1 MSGEVS
7 RPAAGPATG
16 AGEESKLPFVASY
29 AALGDSFT
37 AGTGCP
43 PGARWPDRIAQALR
57 ETNRDIV
64 YKNFAEKGATTS
76 QLLASQVPRANQLEP
91 ALLTVLCGTND
102 ILESVRP
109 DVDAAAARLGEAFDR
124 LQDAVPGAIVLS
136 ATIPERWHFL
146 ALGQRTRRRVQDGI
160 HELNARIRELVIE
173 RDVPFLETAGHQHLD
188 NPDNFSS
195 DGLHPSIVGHRK
207 AAEEFIALLGRELP
221 ARLGGGGSV

>member
-1 MSGEVS
+1 MSGEAPG
-7 RPAAGPATG
+7 PAAGSASG
-16 AGEESKLPFVASY
+16 AGEEPKLPFVGSY

-57 ETNRDIV
+57 ETNRDVV
-64 YKNFAEKGATTS
+64 YRNFAEKGATTS
-76 QLLASQVPRANQLEP
+76 RLLTSQVPRANQLEP

-109 DVDAAAARLGEAFDR
+109 DVAAAAGRLGEAFER
-124 LQDAVPGAIVLS
+124 LQDAVPGAIVVS
-136 ATIPERWHFL
+136 ATIPERWNFL

-160 HELNARIRELVIE
+160 HELNERIRQLAGEH
-173 RDVPFLETAGHQHLD
+173 DVPYLETAGHQHLD
-188 NPDNFSS
+188 NPENFSS
-195 DGLHPSIVGHRK
+195 DGLHPSIVGHCK

-221 ARLGGGGSV
+221 ARLARGGRA